1 MTDEALYEHFIRV
14 ADTSPI
20 PVVLYSVPANTGLD
34 LSVSVIQR
42 LASHPNIIG
51 IKDSGGDISKIAHL
65 VHVTKGQNF
74 QILAGSAGF
83 LLPALRYLTSRTFLK
98 AIHFLKQRLKKILK

>member
-1 MTDEALYEHFIRV
+1 MTEEALYEHFVQV

-42 LASHPNIIG
+42 LASHPNIVG
-51 IKDSGGDISKIAHL
+51 IKDSGGDITKIAHL
-65 VHVTKGQNF
+65 VHVTKGQKF

-83 LLPALRYLTSRTFLK
+83 LLPALR
-98 AIHFLKQRLKKILK
+98 

>member
-1 MTDEALYEHFIRV
+1 MAVVITPCYFKNRMTEEALYEHFIKV

-34 LSVSVIQR
+34 LSVNVIQR

-51 IKDSGGDISKIAHL
+51 KA
-65 VHVTKGQNF
+65 NF
-74 QILAGSAGF
+74 QFRFSPLDGDYPVFS
-83 LLPALRYLTSRTFLK
+83 
-98 AIHFLKQRLKKILK
+98 